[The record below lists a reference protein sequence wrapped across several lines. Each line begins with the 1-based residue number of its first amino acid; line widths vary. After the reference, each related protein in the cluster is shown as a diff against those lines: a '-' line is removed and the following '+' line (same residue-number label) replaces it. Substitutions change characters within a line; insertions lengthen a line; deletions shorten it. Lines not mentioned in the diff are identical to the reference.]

1 MRIWCNHSFKSS
13 SGYYWVLS
21 LIDPIPEDALDSVL
35 LGLRLT
41 RSALEVTRTLSRYF
55 VLRTLMVR
63 GLMASSVSSRLGI
76 SSAISLSD
84 CSKPLMVGMLVPWS
98 FFFIGE
104 HVLSVSLRLAMAS
117 LYFFWATTYT
127 IGLITTLAQLM

>member
-1 MRIWCNHSFKSS
+1 MRIWCNHSFTSS

-21 LIDPIPEDALDSVL
+21 LIDPIPGRGLLTSNYIPCWVPEDALDSVL

-63 GLMASSVSSRLGI
+63 GLMASSVSSRLGV
-76 SSAISLSD
+76 SSALSLSD
-84 CSKPLMVGMLVPWS
+84 CSKP
-98 FFFIGE
+98 F
-104 HVLSVSLRLAMAS
+104 
-117 LYFFWATTYT
+117 
-127 IGLITTLAQLM
+127 